1 VFTVDIDSASSF
13 YCKKTG
19 GYNIYM
25 NSGRFCLP
33 RSGFVQQSL
42 PAVRKK
48 PPLLKNRF
56 DDLLTQLFTGFHY
69 PFLRAGRAK
78 MTSVCNTCPASRRM
92 ISLAMYTLLL

>member
-33 RSGFVQQSL
+33 RSGFVQQ
-42 PAVRKK
+42 
-48 PPLLKNRF
+48 
-56 DDLLTQLFTGFHY
+56 
-69 PFLRAGRAK
+69 RAGVGPGKAGTFFK
-78 MTSVCNTCPASRRM
+78 ALAGNNLEIFKPALGSCFPAPQLHVRHEDFEK
-92 ISLAMYTLLL
+92 